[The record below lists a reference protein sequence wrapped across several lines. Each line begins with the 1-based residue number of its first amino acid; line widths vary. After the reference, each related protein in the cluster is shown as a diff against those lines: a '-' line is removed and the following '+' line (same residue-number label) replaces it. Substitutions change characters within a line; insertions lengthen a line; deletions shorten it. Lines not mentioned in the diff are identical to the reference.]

1 MFQSNMVQT
10 IKWGQVEE
18 IYGFLHVVTSE
29 SERGRGFHSPEF
41 QTNPYTNND
50 ISLYAGAEPLLNWR
64 KEKARID
71 QEYPVIV
78 FSKVSSSLF
87 L

>member
-50 ISLYAGAEPLLNWR
+50 ISLYAGTEPLLNWR